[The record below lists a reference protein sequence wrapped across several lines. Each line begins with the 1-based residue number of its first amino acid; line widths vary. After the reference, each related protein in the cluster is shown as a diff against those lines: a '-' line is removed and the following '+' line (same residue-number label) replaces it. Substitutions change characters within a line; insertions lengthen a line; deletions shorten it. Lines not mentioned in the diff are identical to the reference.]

1 MFFNTLLDKEIIF
14 YFKAQKIIANSTPTE
29 KLSKE
34 KPQSALITPGRGTF
48 QLHRKCDRDGYCV
61 LSRRT
66 QVHAPLFHVD
76 ALTHYPLAMLLLLSF
91 PFFLQVWLWKWLSS
105 SVHLLSCKETGFSF
119 QHHKVVYK
127 TIPNA
132 ISMGSDTLS
141 ELCEHHACKWCI
153 YHVLKTLIHIK

>member
-14 YFKAQKIIANSTPTE
+14 YFKAQKIIANSSPTE

-105 SVHLLSCKETGFSF
+105 SVHLLSCKETGS
-119 QHHKVVYK
+119 
-127 TIPNA
+127 